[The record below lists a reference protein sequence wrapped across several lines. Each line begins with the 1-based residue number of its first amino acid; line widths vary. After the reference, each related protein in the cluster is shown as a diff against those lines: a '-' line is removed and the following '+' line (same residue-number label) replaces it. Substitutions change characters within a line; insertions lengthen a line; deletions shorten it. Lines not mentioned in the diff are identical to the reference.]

1 MSQGKNNEQESFEIE
16 VFYDGECPLCIREIN
31 MLKRLDKEL
40 RIKFSDIANAEF
52 NMSEIDASWSDLMNS
67 IHGRLPNG
75 RLIKGVE
82 VFRRL
87 YSAVGFGAL
96 VKISRLPL
104 ITNLLDLSYK
114 IYNTDR
120 SVGAMLSGYLA
131 KIYGHEGL
139 KENSIYINLQGTA
152 GQSFGAFTT

>member
-31 MLKRLDKEL
+31 MLKRLDKGL

-114 IYNTDR
+114 IFAKNR
-120 SVGAMLSGYLA
+120 LA
-131 KIYGHEGL
+131 LTGRCL
-139 KENSIYINLQGTA
+139 DNSCEIHKKPSDSTVA
-152 GQSFGAFTT
+152 

>member
-104 ITNLLDLSYK
+104 ISNLLDLAYK
-114 IYNTDR
+114 IFAKNR
-120 SVGAMLSGYLA
+120 LA
-131 KIYGHEGL
+131 LTGRCLDASCKID
-139 KENSIYINLQGTA
+139 KKSSKSTVA
-152 GQSFGAFTT
+152 